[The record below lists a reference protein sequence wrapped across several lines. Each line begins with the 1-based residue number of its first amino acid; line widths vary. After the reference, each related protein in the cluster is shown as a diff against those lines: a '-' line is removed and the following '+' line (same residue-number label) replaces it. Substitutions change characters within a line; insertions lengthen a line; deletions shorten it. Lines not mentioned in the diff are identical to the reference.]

1 MRKSVANIYLSSPI
15 FKVYRMV
22 KVKVAKLSE
31 MPVGSLKQIKLEGR
45 DDIAI
50 ANVSGKIY
58 AMRGICNH
66 RGGPL
71 GKGKLDGSVI
81 TCPFHGAKWDIK
93 TGKLVEFGAEL
104 ESEPIYKTVVTGGD
118 VFVEF

>member
-1 MRKSVANIYLSSPI
+1 MVSVN
-15 FKVYRMV
+15 
-22 KVKVAKLSE
+22 VAKLSDFPE
-31 MPVGSLKQIKLEGR
+31 GTLKQVKVEGR

-50 ANVSGKIY
+50 ANVGGKIY

-93 TGKLVEFGAEL
+93 TGRLVEFGIEL
-104 ESEPIYKTVVTGGD
+104 ENEPIYRTVVTGGD